1 MGDVFLNSK
10 EQKKGIDYKWVIVGI
25 CILIM
30 LIGTGFVPNR
40 GLCMGSI
47 TEKLGVSR
55 DVFSLN
61 DTLRFFTTAVIN
73 LFFGFLVSKFGTKK
87 LICAGLL
94 IYMGAFSL
102 YSFAT
107 EIWMFY
113 LAGMLTGCA
122 VSLVGTTMIGSVIN
136 KWCKENT
143 GTITGLAMASTG
155 LGGALA
161 SQILTPIII
170 SSADGYKTAY
180 RITTVLLG
188 ILLVVVLLFYKD
200 KRGQPGET
208 AVKKKKFRGRAWE
221 GLSFNDTARKAYF
234 YAALIC
240 IFLTGLCVQG
250 FVSVTTLHMKDVGMP
265 SVVLTWAPTIHSVIF
280 IFCKFGTGF
289 MYDKSGLRITSS
301 VCTVA
306 SVITLVMMAYYTN
319 SSFGVVLAFASQVV
333 SSFAIPLET
342 VMLPIYA
349 GDLFGQKAF
358 DKIMG
363 IFVACNVF
371 GYAVGV
377 PLMNLWYRFHSSY
390 KGILLINALVMF
402 VVFISLQFIITAAH
416 KEKRRVEQLSEA
428 SETTE
433 VNV

>member
-1 MGDVFLNSK
+1 MNQ
-10 EQKKGIDYKWVIVGI
+10 QKQKCGFDYKWVIVGL

-30 LIGTGFVPNR
+30 LAGTGFVPNR

-55 DVFSLN
+55 DVFSFN
-61 DTLRFFTTAVIN
+61 DSLRFFTTAVMN
-73 LFFGFLVSKFGTKK
+73 LFFGFFVSKLGTKR

-94 IYMGAFSL
+94 IYIGAFSL
-102 YSFAT
+102 YSLAT

-113 LAGMLTGCA
+113 LAGMLTGMA

-143 GTITGLAMASTG
+143 GTITGFAMASTG
-155 LGGALA
+155 LGSALS

-170 SSADGYKTAY
+170 SSTDGYKTAY
-180 RITTVLLG
+180 RITAVLLA
-188 ILLVVVLLFYKD
+188 VVLVTVIVLYKEKPKTSD
-200 KRGQPGET
+200 DIQAK
-208 AVKKKKFRGRAWE
+208 KKKKFRGRAWE
-221 GLSFNDTARKAYF
+221 GLSFSDTAKKAYF

-265 SVVLTWAPTIHSVIF
+265 AFVLTWAPTIHSIIF

-289 MYDKSGLRITSS
+289 MYDKMGLRITSS

-306 SVITLVMMAYYTN
+306 SVVTLIMMALYNN
-319 SSFGVVLAFASQVV
+319 SPMGIVLAFASQVI

-377 PLMNLWYRFHSSY
+377 PLMNLWYRFHLSY
-390 KGILLINALVMF
+390 KGILFINAAIMF
-402 VVFISLQFIITAAH
+402 AVFVSLQFIINAAH
-416 KEKRRVEQLSEA
+416 KEKKIVEQLSEGN
-428 SETTE
+428 ELKE

>member
-1 MGDVFLNSK
+1 MR
-10 EQKKGIDYKWVIVGI
+10 EQKQKHCFDYKWIIVGI

-40 GLCMGSI
+40 GLCMGAI
-47 TEKLGVSR
+47 TEKLNVSR

-61 DTLRFFTTAVIN
+61 DTLRFLTTAVMN
-73 LFFGFLVSKFGTKK
+73 LFFGYLVNKFGTKK
-87 LICAGLL
+87 LICTGLI

-113 LAGMLTGCA
+113 VAGMLTGCA
-122 VSLVGTTMIGSVIN
+122 ISFVGTTMIGSVIN

-143 GTITGLAMASTG
+143 GTITGLAMATTG
-155 LGGALA
+155 VGGAVSSL
-161 SQILTPIII
+161 ILTPIII
-170 SSADGYKTAY
+170 SSSNGYKTAY
-180 RITTVLLG
+180 RITTLLLA
-188 ILLVVVLLFYKD
+188 LLLIVVICFYKE
-200 KRGQPGET
+200 KEKEPGEIT
-208 AVKKKKFRGRAWE
+208 AKKKKKFRGRAWV
-221 GLSFNDTARKAYF
+221 GLSFGDTAKRAYF
-234 YAALIC
+234 YAALFC

-265 SVVLTWAPTIHSVIF
+265 DYVLSWAPFIHSVIF
-280 IFCKFGTGF
+280 VFCKFGTGF
-289 MYDKSGLRITSS
+289 MYDKMGLRITSS
-301 VCTVA
+301 ICTFA
-306 SVITLVMMAYYTN
+306 SVITLIMMAFYNN
-319 SSFGVVLAFASQVV
+319 SSWGIVFAFASQVV

-377 PLMNLWYRFHSSY
+377 PLMNLWYRFFSSY
-390 KGILLINALVMF
+390 KGILLVNAVVMF

-416 KEKRRVEQLSEA
+416 DEKKKVEQLSEDYK
-428 SETTE
+428 E

>member
-1 MGDVFLNSK
+1 MFVLDSQTPKRKF
-10 EQKKGIDYKWVIVGI
+10 DYKWVIVGI

-61 DTLRFFTTAVIN
+61 DTLRFLTTAVCN
-73 LFFGFLVSKFGTKK
+73 LFFGFFISKFGSKK
-87 LICAGLL
+87 LICTGIV
-94 IYMGAFSL
+94 IYIGAFL
-102 YSFAT
+102 TYSMAST
-107 EIWMFY
+107 IPMFY

-136 KWCKENT
+136 RWCKENT

-155 LGGALA
+155 VGSAIA
-161 SQILTPIII
+161 SQVLTPIIEKSI
-170 SSADGYKTAY
+170 NGYKTAY
-180 RITTVLLG
+180 RISALLLA
-188 ILLVVVLLFYKD
+188 ILLVVVFLFYKE
-200 KRGQPGET
+200 KQKEPGET
-208 AVKKKKFRGRAWE
+208 AAKKKKKFRGRAWE
-221 GLSFNDTARKAYF
+221 GLSYSDTAKKAYF

-240 IFLTGLCVQG
+240 IFFTGFCVQG
-250 FVSVTTLHMKDVGMP
+250 FVSVTSLHMKDVGMP
-265 SVVLTWAPTIHSVIF
+265 LYVLKWAPTMHAIIF

-289 MYDKSGLRITSS
+289 MYDKTGLRKTSS
-301 VCTVA
+301 VCTIA
-306 SVITLVMMAYYTN
+306 SVITLLMMAMYTN
-319 SSFGVVLAFASQVV
+319 STFGIVLAFVSQVI

-363 IFVACNVF
+363 IFVACNVA
-371 GYAVGV
+371 GYAAGV
-377 PLMNLWYRFHSSY
+377 PAMNFWYRFFGSY
-390 KGILLINALVMF
+390 NGILIINAFIMF
-402 VVFISLQFIITAAH
+402 AVFVALQFIITAAH
-416 KEKRRVEQLSEA
+416 KEKKKLEMNEN
-428 SETTE
+428 ETEE
-433 VNV
+433 VTA

>member
-1 MGDVFLNSK
+1 MDQQY
-10 EQKKGIDYKWVIVGI
+10 QKRRFDYKWVIVGI
-25 CILIM
+25 CVLIM

-40 GLCMGSI
+40 GLCMGAI

-61 DTLRFFTTAVIN
+61 DTLRFLATAIIN
-73 LFFGFLVSKFGTKK
+73 LFFGFLVSKFGTKR
-87 LICAGLL
+87 LICTGL
-94 IYMGAFSL
+94 IVYMGAFSL

-107 EIWMFY
+107 KIWMFY
-113 LAGMLTGCA
+113 VAGMLTGCA
-122 VSLVGTTMIGSVIN
+122 LSLVGTTMIGSIIN
-136 KWCKENT
+136 RWCKENT
-143 GTITGLAMASTG
+143 GTITGFAMASTG
-155 LGGALA
+155 IGSALA

-170 SSADGYKTAY
+170 SSTDGYKVAY
-180 RITTVLLG
+180 RITT
-188 ILLVVVLLFYKD
+188 ILLAIVLAVVIFFYKE
-200 KRGQPGET
+200 KSRVPGET
-208 AVKKKKFRGRAWE
+208 VAKKKKKFRGRAWE
-221 GLSFNDTARKAYF
+221 GLSFGDTAKKAYF
-234 YAALIC
+234 YVALFC

-250 FVSVTTLHMKDVGMP
+250 FVSVTALHMKDVGMP
-265 SVVLTWAPTIHSVIF
+265 SVVLTWAPTLHSIVF
-280 IFCKFGTGF
+280 VFCKFGTGI
-289 MYDKSGLRITSS
+289 MYDKMGLRITSS

-306 SVITLVMMAYYTN
+306 SVITLIMMALYNN
-319 SSFGVVLAFASQVV
+319 SAIGIVLAFASQIV

-377 PLMNLWYRFHSSY
+377 PLMNLWYRFNSSY
-390 KGILLINALVMF
+390 KGILFINALIMF
-402 VVFISLQFIITAAH
+402 AVFVALQFIITAAH
-416 KEKRRVEQLSEA
+416 KEKEKLEQNSDSSVIE
-428 SETTE
+428 E